1 MTVRVDAQALETFA
15 RDLLAGMGAGSG
27 TAQQVAESLVG
38 SDLVGHTSH
47 GVIRLPWYD
56 EMVEAD
62 RLDPTATPA
71 VESEDGATAAVDGRM
86 AFGQV
91 VGRTAVEVGVARAEE
106 GGVAAVGVRNA
117 THLGRIGEWAERA
130 AGADLLFAAF
140 VNTEGGSQT
149 VAPPGS
155 VDRRMAPNPL
165 AFGVPTYDA
174 LEFPLVLDVA
184 TSQVANGK
192 VRELVGTGVPL
203 PEAWTV
209 DADGGAVTDPRAFLD
224 GAGAMLPLG
233 GRATGHKGFGLAV
246 VAELFAA
253 LVGGGLVA
261 GQREREW
268 ANNAA
273 AFLLIDPERFVTRAE
288 AAERVRALADHLRS
302 AEPAPGLDVGASAK
316 GDVALLPGEAEHR
329 TAARRRDEG
338 IPLTSET
345 ADSLLALAEDVGAG
359 DAVPPALH

>member
-117 THLGRIGEWAERA
+117 THLGRIGEWAEHVT
-130 AGADLLFAAF
+130 GAELVFLAF
-140 VNTEGGSQT
+140 VNGQSGGS
-149 VAPPGS
+149 VAPPGTT
-155 VDRRMAPNPL
+155 DRRLFTNPVT
-165 AFGVPTYDA
+165 FGVPTFDA
-174 LEFPLVLDVA
+174 ADFPIVIDIA

-192 VRELVGTGVPL
+192 VKEYLTRGQSL
-203 PEAWTV
+203 P
-209 DADGGAVTDPRAFLD
+209 DGWAIAPDGEPQTDPAALLSGE
-224 GAGAMLPLG
+224 GALLPLG
-233 GRATGHKGFGLAV
+233 GLVSGYKGFGLGII
-246 VAELFAA
+246 AELLAA
-253 LVGGGLVA
+253 SLGDGRVANQTDQPYSNAGAFVG
-261 GQREREW
+261 
-268 ANNAA
+268 
-273 AFLLIDPERFVTRAE
+273 IDPTAFTTKRRIAD
-288 AAERVRALADHLRS
+288 RVRALDEHVKS
-302 AEPAPGLDVGASAK
+302 ATPHAAVAVGPGAK
-316 GDVALLPGEAEHR
+316 GDDVLLPGEAEHR
-329 TAARRRDEG
+329 ASREHREDG
-338 IPLTSET
+338 IAVSE
-345 ADSLLALAEDVGAG
+345 ADADLLRAFG
-359 DAVPPALH
+359 DDRGVEPF